1 MRVLKFGGTSVGD
14 GVRVRRVLEV
24 VGSRPEGESVLV
36 FSAVG
41 HTTDHLEALGE
52 AAARGDLASALSAL
66 ERIRGEHLALAHQL
80 LVPGEGRRAVER
92 HFDEAFTRLEGL
104 ARGLAAVQD
113 LSAPVRDRLLGEG
126 ELLSTRLLAAAL
138 AQAGRPARWVD
149 ARELV
154 ATDGHHGEAEPDF
167 AATAERCARVLRP
180 LLEAGLLPVTQGFLG
195 RGPSGLPT
203 TLGRGG
209 SDYTASLL
217 GAALGAE
224 EIEIWTDVDG
234 ILTADPTLV
243 PEARNI
249 PVLSFREAAE
259 LAFFGARVLHPKTL
273 LPALERGIPVRV
285 KNTARPEGAGTL
297 VLSEAPAGGPPVKC
311 IAYKEGVAL
320 VHLVSARMF
329 RAHGYLRRLFEVC
342 DRHRLAPDAVATS
355 EVAVAMVLPDVP
367 ALDAA
372 VDAWQELGTVRVA
385 RGRAVV
391 CVAGEGLQAAPGIV
405 GQIFEDL
412 AGVSTELVSHG
423 GSEVALCF
431 AVAEVDLAQTVRRLH
446 DRFFPAQA
454 EEVGRGAA

>member
-14 GVRVRRVLEV
+14 GERVRRVLEV
-24 VGSRPEGESVLV
+24 VASRPAGESLLV

-41 HTTDHLEALGE
+41 HTTDHLLSLGE
-52 AAARGDLASALSAL
+52 SAARGDLAAAL
-66 ERIRGEHLALAHQL
+66 EFLERVRGEHLALARQL
-80 LVPGEGRRAVER
+80 LLPGEGRDGVER
-92 HFDEAFTRLEGL
+92 QVDDTFGRLGEL

-126 ELLSTRLLAAAL
+126 ELLSTHLLTAAL
-138 AQAGRPARWVD
+138 VQAGLPARWVD
-149 ARELV
+149 AREVV

-167 AATAERCARVLRP
+167 AATAERGERVIRP

-195 RGPSGLPT
+195 RGPTGLPT

-285 KNTARPEGAGTL
+285 KNTAHPGGAGTL
-297 VLSEAPAGGPPVKC
+297 VLAEAPPGGPPVKC

-329 RAHGYLRRLFEVC
+329 RAHGFLRRLFEVC

-372 VDAWQELGTVRVA
+372 VEAWRELGAVRVV
-385 RGRAVV
+385 RNRAVV
-391 CVAGEGLQAAPGIV
+391 CVAGEGLQSAPGIV
-405 GQIFEDL
+405 GRIFEDL

-431 AVAEVDLAQTVRRLH
+431 AVAEEDLAETVRRLH
-446 DRFFPAQA
+446 DRFFPE
-454 EEVGRGAA
+454 EEVRRGAA